1 MPAAGLYRHRPRR
14 LPARRWAGQRV
25 PSGDHRNR
33 RADRQWRA
41 GGVAGF
47 LRSESSRI
55 CQRGEGCPDH
65 PQLQA
70 QSSGRSSCVPSST
83 SNRVLIVVCC
93 DQAQRELPD
102 TAARRWDELLWAGF
116 LREGVDVQEDV
127 GRVTGATT
135 IQRMY
140 RGRLGRSTERSR
152 DAARGRYAAARQRGE
167 TLALALE
174 REQLGW
180 FSPVQMTRMQ
190 GRLDEQSRRL
200 ARHKR
205 TIRLRNASS
214 PASFTSCQI

>member
-1 MPAAGLYRHRPRR
+1 MLLSQACHHWCRPPGSTAIALAAFLRAAGLDSEFRQATTGVGEPTDNGVREVLLDFY
-14 LPARRWAGQRV
+14 ARNHPEYA
-25 PSGDHRNR
+25 NEEK
-33 RADRQWRA
+33 
-41 GGVAGF
+41 VARII
-47 LRSESSRI
+47 RSFKRK
-55 CQRGEGCPDH
+55 
-65 PQLQA
+65 A
-70 QSSGRSSCVPSST
+70 
-83 SNRVLIVVCC
+83 
-93 DQAQRELPD
+93 QAQRELPD

-152 DAARGRYAAARQRGE
+152 DAARGRYAAARQRGA

-180 FSPVQMTRMQ
+180 YSPVQMTRMQ

-205 TIRLRNASS
+205 TIRLGNASS
-214 PASFTSCQI
+214 PASFTSYQI